1 MVAAVGDD
9 QRERRRPGDQAGERA
24 QGMSGLG
31 QETGPSKGSAD
42 RELLMALRQALL
54 IVLGAVELYLGLER
68 SAPPRRVRRA
78 FRTGS
83 PRKDC
88 QSLREVSDD

>member
-1 MVAAVGDD
+1 MTPA
-9 QRERRRPGDQAGERA
+9 ERA
-24 QGMSGLG
+24 LW
-31 QETGPSKGSAD
+31 
-42 RELLMALRQALL
+42 LALRQALL
-54 IVLGAVELYLGLER
+54 IGLGAVEIYLGLER

-83 PRKDC
+83 HRKDC